1 MAVGNRTEVKS
12 QVDTDLVPTVTLTG
26 KLNPFLKDD
35 FIESAIFRKDV
46 IASATPIG
54 AAVTIDFA
62 AVDTRTVTI
71 TVSTTVS
78 FTNIENGDVKYLSI
92 TKGAT
97 DTITFAGAT
106 DVSIR
111 QDYIDGT
118 ATLVVYQ
125 IFNKNGNIYVNSI
138 NIDNSAAAT
147 ETTQGGLEIATTAEA
162 QALALDTKIITPSKL
177 ANVNG
182 GTLKKKVD
190 IGDWDMNAT
199 VILAVTHSIGDWTK
213 IIGAK
218 ATIFADDDSGLY
230 PLSQDLFVADN
241 PSAFGTPV
249 ITGAYAT
256 NATTIVLSRLTG
268 GWYDSVEF
276 NKTSYNR
283 GYVVI
288 EYLP

>member
-1 MAVGNRTEVKS
+1 MAVGNRTETKAAV
-12 QVDTDLVPTVTLTG
+12 TAALVPTLTLANHITL
-26 KLNPFLKDD
+26 LNDSVN
-35 FIESAIFRKDV
+35 ESAVFRKDI
-46 IASATPIG
+46 IATETE
-54 AAVTIDFA
+54 AAGLVTINYA
-62 AVDTRTVTI
+62 NKDTATVT
-71 TVSTTVS
+71 TAVNLAVS

-97 DTITFAGAT
+97 DTISFTGAT

-111 QDYIDGT
+111 KDYIDGT
-118 ATLVVYQ
+118 ATLVVYEV
-125 IFNKNGNIYVNSI
+125 FNKNGNIYVHSI
-138 NIDNSAAAT
+138 NIDNSAPAS

-162 QALALDTKIITPSKL
+162 QALALDTKIITPNKL
-177 ANVNG
+177 ADVNG

-213 IIGAK
+213 IIGVK
-218 ATIFADDDSGLY
+218 ATIFADDDSSLD

-241 PSAFGTPV
+241 PGAFGTPV

-276 NKTSYNR
+276 DKTSYNR

>member
-1 MAVGNRTEVKS
+1 MAVGNRTETKAAV
-12 QVDTDLVPTVTLTG
+12 TAALVPTLTLANHITL
-26 KLNPFLKDD
+26 LNDSVN
-35 FIESAIFRKDV
+35 ESAVFRKDI
-46 IASATPIG
+46 IASETPG
-54 AAVTIDFA
+54 AGLVTINYA
-62 AVDTRTVTI
+62 NKDTATVT
-71 TVSTTVS
+71 TAVNLAVS

-97 DTITFAGAT
+97 DTISFTGAT

-118 ATLVVYQ
+118 ATLVVYEVK
-125 IFNKNGNIYVNSI
+125 NKNGNIYVNSI
-138 NIDNSAAAT
+138 NIDNSAPAS

-162 QALALDTKIITPSKL
+162 QALSLDTKIITPSKL
-177 ANVNG
+177 ADVNG
-182 GTLKKKVD
+182 GILQKVVS
-190 IGDWDMNAT
+190 IGDWNMDTT
-199 VILAVTHSIGDWTK
+199 VIKAVTHSIGDWTK
-213 IIGAK
+213 IIGVK
-218 ATIFADDDSGLY
+218 ATIFADDDSSLD

-276 NKTSYNR
+276 DKTSYNR